1 MISETNILKLDDVE
15 PKAAEFYLKDF
26 LPLPKKAITM
36 LSANGGSGKTFLAIQ
51 LALKLSSEGKKVLLW
66 LSEDD
71 KGIVKHRSKMIKDRV
86 LKNSDIDSSNI
97 DIIDEMPPHLNT
109 KNYKELEELFCKYNV
124 VVLDPLIAFF
134 GGEENNNSQARFFMN
149 LLNKIA
155 KINLQ
160 SILLIHHSTKPSKDN
175 AARTRGAGA
184 FIDAVRLSYEIQNID
199 DDDVDNNKKRV
210 AITKDNYGVKHIVNA
225 DYVDVDVLPF
235 DVQIIN
241 DFSKNP
247 GKIDTVFNANANVK
261 KEKQGVLNVSSD
273 W

>member
-210 AITKDNYGVKHIVNA
+210 AITKDNYGIKHIVNA

-247 GKIDTVFNANANVK
+247 GKIDTVFNANVK